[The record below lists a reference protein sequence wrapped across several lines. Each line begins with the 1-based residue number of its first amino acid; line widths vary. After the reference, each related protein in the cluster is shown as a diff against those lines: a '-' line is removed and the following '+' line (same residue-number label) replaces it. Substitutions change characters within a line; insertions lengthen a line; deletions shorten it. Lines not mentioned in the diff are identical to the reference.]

1 MDQPEIAAAFPELV
15 LAAEGPVMDTSCAA
29 LMKLAAAVHGQGY
42 KVALTGEGADEALAG
57 YVWFKTQAIRD
68 ADRQADRP
76 RACRSLVRR
85 FLLAAD
91 RRRLGAPAPL
101 YGDRRRPARPSRT
114 CTS

>member
-1 MDQPEIAAAFPELV
+1 
-15 LAAEGPVMDTSCAA
+15 MDTSCAA

-68 ADRQADRP
+68 RISKRH
-76 RACRSLVRR
+76 RH
-85 FLLAAD
+85 
-91 RRRLGAPAPL
+91 
-101 YGDRRRPARPSRT
+101 RPADADPQVPPGRRSEAARPIGPLCWGSAGSGRRSRT